1 TNAALADGDYTATIK
16 GSDAQGNEADD
27 SDAFTVDVL
36 PTVTIADITTTA
48 DNTPTFSGTSS
59 NTSGNLT
66 LTVNGSDY
74 TVTPNADGTWS

>member
-1 TNAALADGDYTATIK
+1 
-16 GSDAQGNEADD
+16 
-27 SDAFTVDVL
+27 
-36 PTVTIADITTTA
+36 ITTTA

-74 TVTPNADGTWS
+74 TVTPNADGTWSFTLPTNAALADGDYTATIKGSDAQGNEADDS